1 MSVSVFPLIRLSKL
15 HAFWGEGGRTLEDVQ
30 WLSLRSRSEVQD
42 AFQTNVFG
50 QLNLIRAVLP
60 HMRLRRSGVVANLGS
75 IGGWAGVPAAGV
87 YCATKAAVTIL
98 SEALHLEVQHLGI
111 EVTAIEPGYFRT
123 NFLSSGHKLQ
133 AAQKIQDLH
142 EGIDETLSRLTA
154 YDHQQPGDP
163 SKGAQIIVEALTKTG
178 RCEGKTLPPRLALG
192 RDAVTY
198 ITGLL
203 DKHHQNID
211 EWKELV
217 STTDCDL

>member
-1 MSVSVFPLIRLSKL
+1 MAKL
-15 HAFWGEGGRTLEDVQ
+15 RSEC
-30 WLSLRSRSEVQD
+30 SRSEVQD

-98 SEALHLEVQHLGI
+98 SEALRLEVQHLGI
-111 EVTAIEPGYFRT
+111 EVTSIEPGYFRT
-123 NFLSSGHKLQ
+123 NFLGFGHRSR
-133 AAQKIQDLH
+133 AANKIQDLH
-142 EGIDETLSRLTA
+142 NGVDETLKQLTA
-154 YDHQQPGDP
+154 YDQHQPGDP
-163 SKGAQIIVEALTKTG
+163 SKGAQIIVEVLTKTG

-192 RDAVTY
+192 HDAITY
-198 ITGLL
+198 ITSVL

-211 EWKELV
+211 EWKDLV
-217 STTDCDL
+217 STTDCDP